1 MADKL
6 CIALLGM
13 GRLGRSLQKLI
24 EDAEG
29 LEALPWRR
37 DEAIPTHADVYWICV
52 NDSSVSDV
60 AKKIPLGKI
69 VLHASGALP
78 VEVLRPHR
86 PAGSLHP
93 LQSFPGPEISL
104 PPTAGLPAAISGDP
118 EATDAAQTIAK
129 ALGFAPFSVPGDRR
143 AYHAAAVIAG
153 NFGTTLLAEASRL
166 LTHAG
171 VDPTIAPS
179 ILAPLAISSVQQAMK
194 LGPAQTLTG
203 PFARGDAETIATHLQ
218 VLDEKDPQLGEI
230 YRVLGRASLRLLKE
244 NKRLNTEELDALFR
258 LLG

>member
-24 EDAEG
+24 RDAHG
-29 LEALPWRR
+29 LEALTWRR
-37 DEAIPTHADVYWICV
+37 GEAIPPEADVYWICV
-52 NDSSVSDV
+52 NDSSVSEV
-60 AKKIPLGKI
+60 AKRIPVGKI

-78 VEVLRPHR
+78 VEVLRPHQ

-104 PPTAGLPAAISGDP
+104 PPTTGLPAAISGDP
-118 EATDAAQTIAK
+118 EAMDAAETISK
-129 ALGFAPFSVPGDRR
+129 ALGFQPFHVPGDRR

-166 LTHAG
+166 LTQAG
-171 VDPTIAPS
+171 VDPAIAPTV
-179 ILAPLAISSVQQAMK
+179 LAPLAISSVQQATK
-194 LGPAQTLTG
+194 LGPARSLTG
-203 PFARGDAETIATHLQ
+203 PFARGDAETIAAHLEF
-218 VLDEKDPQLGEI
+218 LDEKDPRLGEI
-230 YRVLGRASLRLLKE
+230 YRVLGRASIRLL
-244 NKRLNTEELDALFR
+244 NQNNGLGTEEMDALFR